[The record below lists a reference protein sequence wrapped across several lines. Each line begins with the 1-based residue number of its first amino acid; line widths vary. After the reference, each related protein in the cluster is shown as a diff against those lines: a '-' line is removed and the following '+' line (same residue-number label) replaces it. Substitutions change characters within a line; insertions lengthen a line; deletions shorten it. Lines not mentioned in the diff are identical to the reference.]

1 MYNGVMYKRIINAP
15 TKKSFFLLGPRG
27 TGKTTWLKQQFPK
40 AIYIDLLNTAKYI
53 ELLAQ
58 PQRLETFIPP
68 DYQDW
73 VVIDEVQR
81 VPALLFEVH
90 RLIEERHI
98 SFVLT
103 GSSARK
109 LKQRDV
115 NLLAGRA
122 LTYHCYPLT
131 VAELG
136 RDFDVQHALTYGHLP
151 ATFQEEHPQKYL
163 ESYVGT
169 YLREEVQQEG
179 LTRNLA
185 AFSRFLEVASF
196 SQGQVLTMAGVA
208 REAAV
213 QQKVAENYF
222 TILEDLLIADRL
234 PVFTKR
240 AKRRPTAHP
249 KFYFFD
255 TGVYRAIR
263 PKGPLDSP
271 EEIDGIALETL
282 VYQELKAINA
292 YADLGYELYYWR
304 TAGTAAYEVDFV
316 LYGKAGIIAIEVKA
330 SQRIQQQNLRG
341 LRAFAVDYPQVRKSY
356 LVYGGTER
364 RYEGNIQCIPITDFL
379 KNLKNLL

>member
-1 MYNGVMYKRIINAP
+1 MYKRLINP
-15 TKKSFFLLGPRG
+15 PIKKSFFLLGPRG
-27 TGKTTWLKQQFPK
+27 TGKTTWLRQYFPK
-40 AIYIDLLNTAKYI
+40 AIYIDLLRSQKYT

-68 DYQDW
+68 EYRGW

-90 RLIEERHI
+90 RLIEERRI

-122 LTYHCYPLT
+122 LTYHCYPLS

-136 RDFDVQHALTYGHLP
+136 RDFNLQHALMYGHLP
-151 ATFQEEHPQKYL
+151 ATFQEGYPQKYL
-163 ESYVGT
+163 ASYVET

-179 LTRNLA
+179 LTRNLG

-213 QQKVAENYF
+213 HQKVAENYF
-222 TILEDLLIADRL
+222 TILEDLLIAERL

-240 AKRRPTAHP
+240 AKRRSTAHP

-255 TGVYRAIR
+255 VGVYRAIR

-271 EEIDGIALETL
+271 EEIGGIALETL

-292 YADLGYELYYWR
+292 YSDLGYKLYYWR
-304 TAGTAAYEVDFV
+304 TAENSAREVDFV
-316 LYGKAGIIAIEVKA
+316 LYGERGIVAVEVKT
-330 SQRIQQQNLRG
+330 SKRIQPQHLRG
-341 LRAFAVDYPQVRKSY
+341 LQSFIADYPQTRKSY

-364 RYEGNIQCIPITDFL
+364 RYEGKIQCIPITDFL
-379 KNLKNLL
+379 QHLKSFL